1 MKLYKIKY
9 SSLGDQIKY
18 LSDILGFPQ
27 MQFELIK
34 PYMEDCGIN
43 ICVGDNYNLRFLA
56 NKEMIAEF
64 WLIYPN
70 EENYCVFDFVP
81 V

>member
-9 SSLGDQIKY
+9 SSLGDKINY
-18 LSDILGFPQ
+18 LLGFPQ

-34 PYMEDCGIN
+34 PYLEECGIN
-43 ICVGDNYNLRFLA
+43 ISVGDNYNTPFLA

-70 EENYCVFDFVP
+70 EENYCVFEFVP